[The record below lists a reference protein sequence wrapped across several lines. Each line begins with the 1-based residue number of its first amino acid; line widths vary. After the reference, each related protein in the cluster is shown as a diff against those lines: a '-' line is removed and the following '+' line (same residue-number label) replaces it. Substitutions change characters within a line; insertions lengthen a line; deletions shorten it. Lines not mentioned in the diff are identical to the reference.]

1 MSIVQQAGLVNSQ
14 NSHFSNPG
22 FSSNVGAVSGCG
34 GSVTSADALNN
45 TGMYSM
51 VKTGGT
57 QHYLIC
63 PPHKHHLICPP
74 PDYLKDIVI
83 FKKHIMI

>member
-45 TGMYSM
+45 TGM
-51 VKTGGT
+51 
-57 QHYLIC
+57 
-63 PPHKHHLICPP
+63 
-74 PDYLKDIVI
+74 
-83 FKKHIMI
+83 